1 MFIYNL
7 NQTYRKLKRGQ
18 RVIEE
23 NEDKLQK
30 EEIRRDNARAKTDQT
45 KRLLVQIKSDI
56 EHLANK
62 VHHLK
67 AVNLLIMTFLSNIML
82 QLQF

>member
-1 MFIYNL
+1 M
-7 NQTYRKLKRGQ
+7 
-18 RVIEE
+18 IEE
-23 NEDKLQK
+23 HEDKLQK
-30 EEIRRDNARAKTDQT
+30 EETRRDNARVKMEQT

-67 AVNLLIMTFLSNIML
+67 AVRFEFILSASSI
-82 QLQF
+82 